1 MIGIPGQD
9 LERVREDARR
19 LVEAGASHLS
29 IYMLDLDKTSPLKTE
44 VDAGLVA
51 LPSDDEVAT
60 AFELLQEELPSL
72 GFSAYEISN
81 YARPGEESL
90 HNSRYWE
97 RRPYLGI
104 GPGAA
109 SHLGAWR
116 WSEDPRIEPWALGL
130 GDRELQELDAAGSL
144 AEIPLLGLRMRK
156 GVDWDRLRRKA
167 REEDL
172 SPLVETWE
180 KELAPF
186 FTHGLLE
193 REGPVLR
200 LTRKGV
206 LLSNRVLEVF
216 I

>member
-1 MIGIPGQD
+1 M
-9 LERVREDARR
+9 
-19 LVEAGASHLS
+19 
-29 IYMLDLDKTSPLKTE
+29 
-44 VDAGLVA
+44 DAGQVA
-51 LPSDDEVAT
+51 LPPEEEVAT
-60 AFELLQEELPSL
+60 AFELLQEELPRL

-90 HNSRYWE
+90 HNTRYWE

-116 WSEDPRIEPWALGL
+116 WSEDPDIDAWALGR
-130 GDRELQELDAAGSL
+130 GDREIQELDAAASL

-156 GVDWDRLRRKA
+156 GVDWDELRRKA
-167 REEDL
+167 QAEDL

-180 KELAPF
+180 RSLAPF

-193 REGPVLR
+193 REGSVLR
-200 LTRKGV
+200 LTPKGV